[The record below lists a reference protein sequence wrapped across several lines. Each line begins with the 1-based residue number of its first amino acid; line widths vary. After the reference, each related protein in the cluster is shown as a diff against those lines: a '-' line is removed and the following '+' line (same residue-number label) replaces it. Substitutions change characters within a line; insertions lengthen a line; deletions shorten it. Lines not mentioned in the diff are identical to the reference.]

1 MTLILKSKIKEMWEE
16 KVEVKEEEKG
26 KEKAVLAAVKFV
38 SSGEEEREKLCFEFS
53 FSQIR
58 CRHVLF

>member
-1 MTLILKSKIKEMWEE
+1 MTLILKIETKEMWEE
-16 KVEVKEEEKG
+16 KAEVKKKEKG
-26 KEKAVLAAVKFV
+26 KEKAVLAAVEFV
-38 SSGEEEREKLCFEFS
+38 SSGEEEGEKLCFEFS